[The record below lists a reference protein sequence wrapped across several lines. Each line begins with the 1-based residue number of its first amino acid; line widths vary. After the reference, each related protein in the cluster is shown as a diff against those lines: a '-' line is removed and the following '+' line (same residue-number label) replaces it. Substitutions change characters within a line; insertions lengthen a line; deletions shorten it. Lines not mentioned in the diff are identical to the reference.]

1 MAADAFYLPDYF
13 TGGKTTDVYVQYYST
28 TKSSVK
34 NRVVFSQNMLCLLLQ
49 GQKEVAS
56 APVSHRITNHD
67 ILLLSAGSVLMSE
80 TVTPQHRF
88 ESILFFFSNSFL
100 TEFCIKHRLD
110 ITGKRQS
117 PAGMLVLKKDEYLQG
132 FETTF
137 ALLRGANNLAMQQLK
152 LEELLL
158 YLLLKYPTEVKA
170 YINHS
175 LSASQ
180 ATQQLKQVVSRYA
193 TQGLTIDELA
203 FLCNMS
209 TSTFK
214 RRFTEVFA
222 ASPKEY
228 FTTCR
233 MKRAKQ
239 LLTMGKPVAEVCNE
253 LGYSTLSLFSTAY
266 KKYYGH
272 PPGQVRRIGPKP
284 KLIELK

>member
-1 MAADAFYLPDYF
+1 MATDAFYLPDYF
-13 TGGKTTDVYVQYYST
+13 TGGKATDVYVQYYNT
-28 TKSSVK
+28 TQSSVK
-34 NRVVFSQNMLCLLLQ
+34 NKVVFSQHLLCLLLQ
-49 GQKEVAS
+49 GEKEVAS
-56 APVSHRITNHD
+56 AQVSHRINHNH
-67 ILLLSAGSVLMSE
+67 ILLLASGSVLMSE

-100 TEFCIKHRLD
+100 TDFCIKHRLEL
-110 ITGKRQS
+110 TGKKQP
-117 PAGMLVLKKDEYLQG
+117 PAGMLVLDKDEYLRG

-137 ALLRGANNLAMQQLK
+137 ALLRNTANAALQQLK

-158 YLLLKYPTEVKA
+158 YLLLKYPVEIKA
-170 YINHS
+170 FINQA
-175 LSASQ
+175 LSANP
-180 ATQQLKQVVSRYA
+180 ATQQLKQVVNRYA

-209 TSTFK
+209 ASTFK

-222 ASPKEY
+222 TSPKEY
-228 FTTCR
+228 FTTTR

-253 LGYSTLSLFSTAY
+253 LGYTTLSLFSTAF

-272 PPGQVRRIGPKP
+272 PPGQVRSVRSGSK
-284 KLIELK
+284 

>member
-1 MAADAFYLPDYF
+1 MATDAFYLPDYF
-13 TGGKTTDVYVQYYST
+13 TGGKATDVYVQYYNT
-28 TKSSVK
+28 TQSSVK
-34 NRVVFSQNMLCLLLQ
+34 NKVVFSQHLLCLLLQ
-49 GQKEVAS
+49 GEKEVAS
-56 APVSHRITNHD
+56 AQVNHRINHNH
-67 ILLLSAGSVLMSE
+67 ILLLASGSVLMSE

-100 TEFCIKHRLD
+100 TDFCIKHRLELASKKQA
-110 ITGKRQS
+110 TN
-117 PAGMLVLKKDEYLQG
+117 MLVLNKDEYLHG

-137 ALLRGANNLAMQQLK
+137 ALLRNTANAALQQLK

-158 YLLLKYPTEVKA
+158 YLLLKYPVEIKA
-170 YINHS
+170 FINQA
-175 LSASQ
+175 LSANP

-209 TSTFK
+209 ASTFK

-222 ASPKEY
+222 TSPKEY
-228 FTTCR
+228 FTTTR
-233 MKRAKQ
+233 MQRAKQ

-253 LGYSTLSLFSTAY
+253 LGYTTLSLFSTAY

-272 PPGQVRRIGPKP
+272 PPGQVKVLNQNR
-284 KLIELK
+284 KLLS